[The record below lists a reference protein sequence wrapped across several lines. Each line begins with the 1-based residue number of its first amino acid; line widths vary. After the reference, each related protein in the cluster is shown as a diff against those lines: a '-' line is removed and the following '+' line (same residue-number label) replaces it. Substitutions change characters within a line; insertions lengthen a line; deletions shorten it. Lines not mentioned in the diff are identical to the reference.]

1 MHIRF
6 RVLFYI
12 SDRAISITNN
22 CPLSLILSLAERV
35 WPLSRSLWP
44 IDAVFSLSRYRASR
58 DCSQQ
63 NWIQYVVI
71 RTKYSTVISNDTN
84 YSIYSRNGTVY
95 SSSHTTYTQVGL
107 KFFFIKIPYRLC
119 FRFLGKRTNFQ
130 ALALGSEWQP

>member
-44 IDAVFSLSRYRASR
+44 IDAVFLYRDIALVGT
-58 DCSQQ
+58 
-63 NWIQYVVI
+63 VVNKI
-71 RTKYSTVISNDTN
+71 GYSTLSYVQN
-84 YSIYSRNGTVY
+84 TV
-95 SSSHTTYTQVGL
+95 L
-107 KFFFIKIPYRLC
+107 
-119 FRFLGKRTNFQ
+119 
-130 ALALGSEWQP
+130 